1 MAAGSE
7 QQYAYQRQR
16 AAPGRQKGP
25 TSPFDKT
32 VHCHAVL
39 LNCVFQ
45 SFTRNKCR
53 YVCCGNFDFI
63 TGLRVAASTLS
74 AVVHFEGTETNQ
86 LNSITFFQ
94 RLGNCCP
101 GIYPGCYY

>member
-53 YVCCGNFDFI
+53 YVCCGDFDFI
-63 TGLRVAASTLS
+63 TGLRVCGQYA
-74 AVVHFEGTETNQ
+74 
-86 LNSITFFQ
+86 Q
-94 RLGNCCP
+94 RGGSL
-101 GIYPGCYY
+101 